1 MVHHPQRPAGPAG
14 FTLIELLVVIS
25 IIGVLIGLL
34 LPAVQA
40 ARETARRAQC
50 TNNLKQLAL
59 AAHNY
64 ESANGCFPM
73 GYPVKVSSHTFGW
86 IKAGDYDEG
95 HSIFVAMLSQMEQQA
110 LYNAVNFSVNITLA
124 ENMTIQRAQINAL
137 LCPSDAAAWQIDTPT
152 MWANFNGFRV
162 AHGSYSG
169 CTGTWCHWTWS
180 PSAKPSLATLAAQ
193 DNGIFFANSRTRI
206 ADVTDGTSNTILLGE
221 RKLFERYR
229 TDNNWWFA
237 GWLGAS
243 LFDTMTAMNP
253 QRLTAIASL
262 PAPNPN
268 VPPGIQDNALW
279 NSASSSHPGGANFAM
294 ADGSVRFL
302 KETIQ
307 SWPVDSFGNP
317 TGIKDGGGTMHPF
330 DGTTLYT
337 LLPGTR
343 LGIYQSLSTRSG
355 GEVISSDSY

>member
-1 MVHHPQRPAGPAG
+1 MSRRHATARG

-25 IIGVLIGLL
+25 IIGILIALL

-40 ARETARRAQC
+40 AREAARRAQC

-73 GYPVKVSSHTFGW
+73 GSPVKVATYSSGW
-86 IKAGDYDEG
+86 IKAGEYDWG
-95 HSIFVAMLSQMEQQA
+95 HSIFVAMLPQMEQSA
-110 LYNAVNFSVNITLA
+110 LFNAVNFSLNIEMP
-124 ENMTIQRAQINAL
+124 ENMTIHPSQINAL
-137 LCPSDAAAWQIDTPT
+137 LCPSDSTGWQIDTPT
-152 MWANFNGFRV
+152 QWANYPGFRV

-169 CTGTWCHWTWS
+169 STGTWSHWAWS
-180 PSAKPSLATLAAQ
+180 PSSTPSLATLASQ
-193 DNGIFFANSRTRI
+193 DNGIFFVNSRTRI

-221 RKLFERYR
+221 RALPDRYR
-229 TDNNWWFA
+229 TFTNWWFS
-237 GWLGAS
+237 GWTGAS
-243 LFDTMTAMNP
+243 LFDTLTAMNP
-253 QRLTAIASL
+253 QRLVAISSL
-262 PAPNPN
+262 PAPGPSDW
-268 VPPGIQDNALW
+268 PGVQDNALM
-279 NSASSSHPGGANFAM
+279 NSASSRHPGGANFAM

-317 TGIKDGGGTMHPF
+317 TGVKDGGGTIHPF

-337 LLPGTR
+337 LLPGTSP
-343 LGIYQSLSTRSG
+343 GIYQALSTRSG